1 MQKCHVLLCFLTKRI
16 SDENKLWLGLII
28 PLHNMASTWV
38 LISCFWKCGYL
49 YGRTLTGI
57 EFGRRLIEWVM
68 SQVGGS
74 VVGVW
79 KKVVI
84 MLDEGGEFWW
94 LVYGLGLLVG
104 RELSGHEMN
113 MEKDIHTIRL
123 YHAFKLVVVNA
134 ADIFITFTLKVDDFV
149 MIIELHG

>member
-1 MQKCHVLLCFLTKRI
+1 MMIDLVVTV
-16 SDENKLWLGLII
+16 SLGG
-28 PLHNMASTWV
+28 
-38 LISCFWKCGYL
+38 GYL

-84 MLDEGGEFWW
+84 MLDEGGEFW
-94 LVYGLGLLVG
+94 
-104 RELSGHEMN
+104 
-113 MEKDIHTIRL
+113 
-123 YHAFKLVVVNA
+123 
-134 ADIFITFTLKVDDFV
+134 
-149 MIIELHG
+149 